1 MPFREK
7 TAWVTLIAII
17 IVSLLY
23 WFHVHSP
30 FVPHSHD
37 TVLAAM
43 GVSLAAYLLIE
54 VIAWLILRQRNPLES
69 REPRD
74 ERERLIDL
82 KSLRIAYYVFVT
94 GALLGMFFVLHLA
107 GAGPVTVAMTVFMAF
122 ILSQLVKHAA
132 RIVFYR
138 RDG

>member
-7 TAWVTLIAII
+7 TAWVTLLAII
-17 IVSLLY
+17 IVSLMY

-43 GVSLAAYLLIE
+43 GVSLAAYVLIE
-54 VIAWLILRQRNPLES
+54 VIAWLILRRRNPVES

-82 KSLRIAYYVFVT
+82 KAMRIAYYVFTV
-94 GALLGMFFVLHLA
+94 GALGGIFFTLHLA
-107 GAGPVTVAMTVFMAF
+107 GAGTVTLAMVVFLAF
-122 ILSQLVKHAA
+122 ILSQLARHVA
-132 RIVFYR
+132 RIVAYR
-138 RDG
+138 RDR